1 MSNSIAKRHQIILN
15 KLHEQGFV
23 DVSELSDELGVSLVT
38 IRKDLK
44 ILEGRNLLYRTHGS
58 ASLVNPYITDRNI
71 HEKEKIGVQQKQ
83 QIASKALSFIEPN
96 DSIILASGSTILEL
110 GRQLTGIS
118 QLQVVTSSL
127 NVSQILNINP
137 SIEIHQLGGVI
148 RKSSNSAVGPFA
160 ERMMQSYSCN
170 KLFIGVDGI
179 DIDFGLTTTDA
190 LEASLNQVMMASA
203 RKVFVLAD
211 STKFGR
217 RGFGKICDITDVDA
231 IITDV
236 GISKS
241 VVKLIESAGV
251 ELVIA

>member
-15 KLHEQGFV
+15 KLQEQGFV
-23 DVSELSDELGVSLVT
+23 NVSELSDELGVSLVT

-44 ILEGRNLLYRTHGS
+44 ILEARNLLYRAHGS

-83 QIASKALSFIEPN
+83 QIANKTLSFIEPN

-170 KLFIGVDGI
+170 KLFMGVDGI